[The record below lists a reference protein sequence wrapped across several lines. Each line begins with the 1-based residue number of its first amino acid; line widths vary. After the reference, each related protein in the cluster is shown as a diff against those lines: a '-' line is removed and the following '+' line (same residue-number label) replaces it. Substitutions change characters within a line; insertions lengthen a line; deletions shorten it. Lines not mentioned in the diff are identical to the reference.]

1 MAIFYQVKME
11 NRSISSGHKQV
22 ENRAHKCKCIFIWA
36 NRESICTER
45 DFLKTIQ
52 TSDL

>member
-11 NRSISSGHKQV
+11 NRSISSGHEQV
-22 ENRAHKCKCIFIWA
+22 ENRAHKCKCIFIRA

-45 DFLKTIQ
+45 DFLKTTQ